1 VVGNVDY
8 SQVQRYEDFLSQLQL
23 EHAKDCGNLLKTL
36 DSKISHLPRVTSIAS
51 GVGHCIYEAKLKE
64 LLGIKGVVS
73 SSFPGKGETIH
84 KLLALASL
92 EVFGGN
98 NLPTDLEK
106 FFENL
111 SEQLEETKATKEDIE
126 VAKELFTSILYVKND
141 LFRIVG
147 INVDNVRPVVEQQ
160 FYDYDLHM
168 LGVPDL
174 VLEDIENK
182 RAVVVE
188 WKSYPLQ
195 QEKAM
200 SVSSYEKA
208 QVTAYAML
216 EARRLGYE
224 LNPSR
229 PDQPSIFDA
238 ISGKLTDSGIEDVR
252 VLPVIIRPDQKT
264 NKRLSIPPHPLL
276 SGRGNLKNKYN
287 EFRKVMGEIYV
298 TARYLTYIMT
308 NFWLYGYGKEDFDEC
323 SKQIGNRKRIVFV
336 WPPPRPIPRGKPTEQ
351 NNSKLCKF
359 CSVRDECKFY
369 IGEHHMNTFHK
380 IMWKLRY
387 SSLSEKEK
395 LMWPFRAI
403 YELSRFHTSRDN
415 IVSKIKKG
423 SSVEWD
429 GEYVQFSNRPPRNRF
444 RVKLSER
451 DRISFKIDVI
461 DRLYYDENLDSFIGI
476 RQAREFEI
484 NSKMKKVYH
493 PFVLDESTPVV
504 IYLNDKASMIPLSI
518 NMTGAISEVNF
529 EEDKDGKT
537 VIKYTI
543 GIPSFALSFQKT
555 VLRKYFQL
563 YSKTE
568 MFEDVILVQVGV
580 DLTHIDLITLDAFQR
595 VIGRR
600 IEKLENELKKNK
612 ELEEEKRKE
621 LEREIK
627 RYQELK
633 KRLENQEQSL
643 DFESEFEED
652 IISKGV
658 LSYLYPGEGDSDVS
672 D

>member
-1 VVGNVDY
+1 VVENVDY

-73 SSFPGKGETIH
+73 SSFPGKGVTIH

-92 EVFGGN
+92 EVFGKN
-98 NLPTDLEK
+98 NLPRDLEK
-106 FFENL
+106 FFKEL
-111 SEQLEETKATKEDIE
+111 SGELEGIKVTKEDIE
-126 VAKELFTSILYVKND
+126 VAKELFTSLLHVKDN

-147 INVDNVRPVVEQQ
+147 INRDNVRPVVEQQ

-174 VLEDIENK
+174 VLEDIKDK

-188 WKSYPLQ
+188 WKSHPLQ
-195 QEKAM
+195 QKKAR

-229 PDQPSIFDA
+229 PDQPSVFDA
-238 ISGKLTDSGIEDVR
+238 VSGRLTDSGIEGVR
-252 VLPVIIRPDQKT
+252 VLPVVIRPDQKT

-298 TARYLTYIMT
+298 TAHYLAYIMT
-308 NFWLYGYGKEDFDEC
+308 SFWLYGFSKEDFDEC
-323 SKQIGNRKRIVFV
+323 SKQVGNQKRIVFV
-336 WPPPRPIPRGKPTEQ
+336 WPPPRPIPRGKPTKQ

-359 CSVRDECKFY
+359 CSVTDECKFY
-369 IGEHHMNTFHK
+369 IGEHHMNTFHRM
-380 IMWKLRY
+380 MWKLRY

-403 YELSRFHTSRDN
+403 YELSKFHTSRDS
-415 IVSKIKKG
+415 IVRNIKKG
-423 SSVEWD
+423 RSVIWN
-429 GEYVQFSNRPPRNRF
+429 GEYTRFSNSSPRNRF
-444 RVKLSER
+444 IVELSKR
-451 DRISFKIDVI
+451 DKFSFKIDVI
-461 DRLYYDENLDSFIGI
+461 DSLYYDETLDSFIGI

-484 NSKMKKVYH
+484 NSNKKKVYH

-504 IYLNDKASMIPLSI
+504 LYLNDKASMIPLSI
-518 NMTGAISEVNF
+518 NMTGSISEVVF
-529 EEDKDGKT
+529 DRDKDGKT

-543 GIPSFALSFQKT
+543 DIPSLALSFQKT
-555 VLRKYFQL
+555 VLRKYLQL
-563 YSKTE
+563 YPE
-568 MFEDVILVQVGV
+568 MFKDIIVVQVGV

-600 IEKLENELKKNK
+600 IEKLEKELKKNK
-612 ELEEEKRKE
+612 ELEDEKQKE

-633 KRLENQEQSL
+633 KSLENHEQLL

-658 LSYLYPGEGDSDVS
+658 LSHLYPGEDDSNVS